1 MFLRQREPLIFERS
15 VPGKRGMDLPRLDVP
30 EARDTRPAHLRRGGF
45 EALPELSEVDVIRH
59 FTRLSKWNYGVDDGI
74 YPLGSCTMKHNPRL
88 NEKVALLPGFTD
100 SHPMAP
106 DALVQGNLELVH
118 TLQEW
123 LKEITGLPGVTLQ
136 PSAGAAGELTG
147 VMLIRAYHVSRGA
160 KRRVILI
167 PDSGHGTNPA
177 TAAMA
182 GYDVVELPSQP
193 DGTISFADVTDPTS
207 GKVRKGLLSLVAE
220 LGPEIAGAM
229 ITNPNT
235 VGVFEYRFKEIADL
249 LHSIGALVYMD
260 GANMNALIGVA
271 RPGDFGV
278 DVMHLNLHKTFS
290 TPHGGGGPG
299 AGPVCCAEKLRPF
312 LPVPVVVRETKEV
325 GEGEV
330 PIPTYRWDWDRPESI
345 GKVHTFFG
353 NFGILV
359 RALTYCLSH
368 GSDGLKA
375 ATLRAIVNANY
386 IRVRLQG
393 AYALHIDSPS
403 LHEVV
408 FSDTLQAKREVHTL
422 DIAKRLIDHGY
433 HPPTIYFPLIVPG
446 ALMIEPTESEDKFE
460 LDAFCDTMLTIARE
474 AEEIP
479 EALHHAPILAP
490 LRRLDETTAA
500 RKPVLRWQKPVPVQ
514 A

>member
-1 MFLRQREPLIFERS
+1 MSTRPREPLIFERS
-15 VPGKRGMDLPRLDVP
+15 VPGKLGMDLPRLDVP
-30 EARDTRPAHLRRGGF
+30 IAADTRPAHLRRTGF
-45 EALPELSEVDVIRH
+45 QALPEVSEVDVIRH
-59 FTRLSKWNYGVDDGI
+59 FTRLSHWNYGVDDGL
-74 YPLGSCTMKHNPRL
+74 YPLGSCTMKHNPRI
-88 NEKVALLPGFTD
+88 NEQVAGLRGFTD

-106 DALVQGNLELVH
+106 EALVQGNLELIY

-123 LKEITGLPGVTLQ
+123 LQEITGLPAVTLQ

-147 VMLIRAYHVSRGA
+147 VMLIRAYHLSHGR

-182 GYDVVELPSQP
+182 GYDVMELPSLA
-193 DGTISFADVTDPTS
+193 DGTISFEDVVDAA
-207 GKVRKGLLSLVAE
+207 GKTRKGLKTLVAE
-220 LGPEIAGAM
+220 IGPELAGAM

-235 VGVFEYRFKEIADL
+235 LGVFEYRIQEIADL
-249 LHSIGALVYMD
+249 LHSVDALLYMD
-260 GANMNALIGVA
+260 GANMNALVGVA

-299 AGPVCCAEKLRPF
+299 SGPVACTAALEPF
-312 LPVPVVVRETKEV
+312 LPVPVVVRETTRS

-330 PIPTYRWDWDRPESI
+330 ASHRYAWDWQRPQSI

-353 NFGILV
+353 NYGMLI
-359 RALTYCLSH
+359 RALAYCLSH
-368 GSDGLKA
+368 GGDGLKA

-386 IRVRLQG
+386 LRARLKD
-393 AYALHIDSPS
+393 AYHLPIDSPT

-408 FSDTLQAKREVHTL
+408 FNDARQNATDVHTL
-422 DIAKRLIDHGY
+422 DIAKGLIDRGF

-446 ALMIEPTESEDKFE
+446 ALMIEPTESESKQE
-460 LDAFCDTMLTIARE
+460 LDAFCEAMLAIAE
-474 AEEIP
+474 AAEGDP
-479 EALHHAPILAP
+479 DSLHQAPVTTP
-490 LRRLDETTAA
+490 VRRLDETGAA
-500 RKPVLRWQKPVPVQ
+500 RKPVLRWTRPT
-514 A
+514 

>member
-1 MFLRQREPLIFERS
+1 MSTRQRESLIFERS
-15 VPGKRGMDLPRLDVP
+15 VPGKTGMDLPKLDVP
-30 EARDTRPAHLRRGGF
+30 AAADTRPAHLRRAGF
-45 EALPELSEVDVIRH
+45 QALPEVSEVDVIRH
-59 FTRLSKWNYGVDDGI
+59 FTRLSHWNYGVDDGL
-74 YPLGSCTMKHNPRL
+74 YPLGSCTMKHNPRI
-88 NEKVALLPGFTD
+88 NEKVAGLPGFTD

-106 DALVQGNLELVH
+106 DALVQGNLELIY

-147 VMLIRAYHVSRGA
+147 VMLIRAYHLSHGR

-182 GYDVVELPSQP
+182 GYEVVELPSLA
-193 DGTISFADVTDPTS
+193 DGTISFDDVTDAA
-207 GKVRKGLLSLVAE
+207 GKVRKGLSTLVAE
-220 LGPEIAGAM
+220 IGTEIAGAM

-235 VGVFEYRFKEIADL
+235 LGVFEYRIQEISDL
-249 LHSIGALVYMD
+249 LHSVDALLYMD
-260 GANMNALIGVA
+260 GANMNALVGVA

-299 AGPVCCAEKLRPF
+299 SGPVACSAALEPF
-312 LPVPVVVRETKEV
+312 LPVPLVVRETTHS

-330 PIPTYRWDWDRPESI
+330 ASHRYVWDWDRPQSI

-353 NFGILV
+353 NFGMLV
-359 RALTYCLSH
+359 RALAYCLSH
-368 GSDGLKA
+368 GGDGLKA

-386 IRVRLQG
+386 IRARLKG
-393 AYALHIDSPS
+393 AYNLPIDSPT

-408 FSDTLQAKREVHTL
+408 FNDARQNAQDIHTL
-422 DIAKRLIDHGY
+422 DIAKGLIDRGF

-446 ALMIEPTESEDKFE
+446 ALMIEPTESESKEE
-460 LDAFCDTMLTIARE
+460 LDAFCDAMLEIAKE
-474 AEEIP
+474 AEADP
-479 EALHHAPILAP
+479 DRLHQAPVTTP
-490 LRRLDETTAA
+490 VRRLDETTAA
-500 RKPVLRWQKPVPVQ
+500 RKPVLRWSP

>member
-1 MFLRQREPLIFERS
+1 MFLRQREPLSFERS
-15 VPGKRGMDLPRLDVP
+15 VPGKRGMDLPKADVP
-30 EARDTRPAHLRRGGF
+30 AARDTRPAHLKRSGF
-45 EALPELSEVDVIRH
+45 AALPELSEVEVIRH

-88 NEKVALLPGFTD
+88 NEKVAGLPGFTD

-118 TLQEW
+118 TLQAW
-123 LKEITGLPGVTLQ
+123 LQEITGLPGVTLQ

-182 GYDVVELPSQP
+182 GYEVVELPSLP
-193 DGTISFADVTDPTS
+193 DGTIAFDDVTDPAS
-207 GKVRKGLLSLVAE
+207 GKTRKGLRTLVAE

-235 VGVFEYRFKEIADL
+235 VGVFEYRFKEVSDL
-249 LHSIGALVYMD
+249 LHSVDALVYMD
-260 GANMNALIGVA
+260 GANMNALVGVA

-299 AGPVCCAEKLRPF
+299 AGPVCCAAKLMPF
-312 LPVPVVVRETKEV
+312 LPVPVVVRT
-325 GEGEV
+325 
-330 PIPTYRWDWDRPESI
+330 IDHTYHWEWNRPQSI
-345 GKVHTFFG
+345 GKIHTFYG

-375 ATLRAIVNANY
+375 ATLRAIVNANF

-408 FSDTLQAKREVHTL
+408 FSDTLQTKRDVHTL

-446 ALMIEPTESEDKFE
+446 AMMIEPTESEDKYE
-460 LDAFCDTMLTIARE
+460 LDAFCEAMLTIAKE

-479 EALHHAPILAP
+479 QALHHAPILAP

-500 RKPVLRWQKPVPVQ
+500 RKPVLRWRKPAAEQ

>member
-1 MFLRQREPLIFERS
+1 MSTRQRESLIFDRS
-15 VPGKRGMDLPRLDVP
+15 VAGKIGMDLPRLDVP
-30 EARDTRPAHLRRGGF
+30 PAADTRPAHLRRSGF
-45 EALPELSEVDVIRH
+45 QALPEVTEVEVIRH
-59 FTRLSKWNYGVDDGI
+59 FTRLSHWNYGVDDGL
-74 YPLGSCTMKHNPRL
+74 YPLGSCTMKHNPRV
-88 NEKVALLPGFTD
+88 NEKLAGLPGFTD

-106 DALVQGNLELVH
+106 DAMVQGNLELIF

-147 VMLIRAYHVSRGA
+147 VMLIRAYHVAKGN
-160 KRRVILI
+160 KRRIILI

-182 GYDVVELPSQP
+182 GYEVVELPSLA
-193 DGTISFADVTDPTS
+193 DGTISFEDVIDAA
-207 GKVRKGLLSLVAE
+207 GKPRRGLATLVAE
-220 LGPEIAGAM
+220 LGTEIAGAM

-235 VGVFEYRFKEIADL
+235 LGVFEYRIQEVANL
-249 LHSIGALVYMD
+249 LHSVDALLYMD
-260 GANMNALIGVA
+260 GANMNALVGVA

-299 AGPVCCAEKLRPF
+299 SGPVACSAALEPF
-312 LPVPVVVRETKEV
+312 LPVPVVVRATTRS

-330 PIPTYRWDWDRPESI
+330 PSHRYAWDWDRPQSI

-353 NFGILV
+353 NYGMLV
-359 RALTYCLSH
+359 RALAYSLSH
-368 GSDGLKA
+368 GGDGLKA

-386 IRVRLQG
+386 IRARLKG
-393 AYALHIDSPS
+393 AYNLPIDSPT

-408 FSDTLQAKREVHTL
+408 FNDARQNAHDIHTL
-422 DIAKRLIDHGY
+422 DIAKGLIDRGF

-446 ALMIEPTESEDKFE
+446 ALMIEPTESESKE
-460 LDAFCDTMLTIARE
+460 EMDAFCAAMLDIARE
-474 AEEIP
+474 AEEAP
-479 EALHHAPILAP
+479 DRLHQAPVTTP
-490 LRRLDETTAA
+490 VRRLDETTAA
-500 RKPVLRWQKPVPVQ
+500 RKPVLRWSRP

>member
-1 MFLRQREPLIFERS
+1 MFLRQREPLSFERS
-15 VPGKRGMDLPRLDVP
+15 VPGKRGMDLPKADVP
-30 EARDTRPAHLRRGGF
+30 AARDTRPAHLKRSGF
-45 EALPELSEVDVIRH
+45 AALPELSEVEVIRH

-88 NEKVALLPGFTD
+88 NEKVAGLPGFTD

-118 TLQEW
+118 TLQAW
-123 LKEITGLPGVTLQ
+123 LQEITGLPGVTLQ

-182 GYDVVELPSQP
+182 GYEVVELPSLP
-193 DGTISFADVTDPTS
+193 DGTIAFDDVTDPAS
-207 GKVRKGLLSLVAE
+207 GKTRKGLRTLVAE

-235 VGVFEYRFKEIADL
+235 VGVFEYRFKEVSDL
-249 LHSIGALVYMD
+249 LHSVDALVYMD
-260 GANMNALIGVA
+260 GANMNALVGVA

-299 AGPVCCAEKLRPF
+299 AGPVCCAERLMPF
-312 LPVPVVVRETKEV
+312 LPVPVVVRDTVKV

-330 PIPTYRWDWDRPESI
+330 PRHTYRWDWDRPQSI
-345 GKVHTFFG
+345 GKVHTFYG

-359 RALTYCLSH
+359 RAMTYCLSH

-386 IRVRLQG
+386 IRVRLKG
-393 AYALHIDSPS
+393 AYSLHIDSPS

-408 FSDTLQAKREVHTL
+408 FSDTLQAKHDVHTL

-446 ALMIEPTESEDKFE
+446 ALMIEPTESEGQDE
-460 LDAFCDTMLTIARE
+460 LDAFCDTMLAIAKE
-474 AEEIP
+474 VEENP
-479 EALHHAPILAP
+479 EALHQAPTLAP

-500 RKPVLRWQKPVPVQ
+500 RKPVLRWVKS
-514 A
+514 

>member
-1 MFLRQREPLIFERS
+1 MFLRQREPLSFERS

-30 EARDTRPAHLRRGGF
+30 EARDTRPTHLKRGGF
-45 EALPELSEVDVIRH
+45 DALPELSEVEVIRH
-59 FTRLSKWNYGVDDGI
+59 FTRLSKWNYGVDDGM

-88 NEKVALLPGFTD
+88 NEKVAALPGFAD
-100 SHPMAP
+100 AHPLAP
-106 DALVQGNLELVH
+106 DTVVQGNLELVH

-147 VMLIRAYHVSRGA
+147 VMLIRAYHLSKGA
-160 KRRVILI
+160 SRRVILI

-182 GYDVVELPSQP
+182 GYEVVELPSLP
-193 DGTISFADVTDPTS
+193 DGTISFDDVTDPVN
-207 GKVRKGLLSLVAE
+207 GKVRKGLRTLVAE

-235 VGVFEYRFKEIADL
+235 VGVFEYRFKEISDL
-249 LHSIGALVYMD
+249 LHSVDALVYMD
-260 GANMNALIGVA
+260 GANMNALVGVA

-299 AGPVCCAEKLRPF
+299 AGPVCCAEKLLPF
-312 LPVPVVVRETKEV
+312 LPVPVVVRDSVKV

-330 PIPTYRWDWDRPESI
+330 LRHSYRWDWDRPQSI

-359 RALTYCLSH
+359 RALTYSLSH
-368 GSDGLKA
+368 GSDGLRD

-386 IRVRLQG
+386 IRARLKD

-408 FSDTLQAKREVHTL
+408 FSDTIQAKQDVHTL

-446 ALMIEPTESEDKFE
+446 ALMIEPTESEGKDE
-460 LDAFCDTMLTIARE
+460 LDAFCDTLLKIAEE
-474 AEEIP
+474 AETQP
-479 EALHHAPILAP
+479 DLLHQAPTLAP

-500 RKPVLRWQKPVPVQ
+500 RKPVLRWVKG